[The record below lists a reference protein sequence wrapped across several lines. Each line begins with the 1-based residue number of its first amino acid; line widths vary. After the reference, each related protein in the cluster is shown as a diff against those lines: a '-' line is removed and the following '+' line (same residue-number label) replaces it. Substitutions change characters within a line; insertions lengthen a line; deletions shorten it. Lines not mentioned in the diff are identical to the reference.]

1 MRVMDPKGQLC
12 IILDRSLLSRRIGL
26 RMAYHS
32 WIDVRRRMRQVLTGI
47 ALATGLMGSAALAAD
62 VATVSRFEAARL
74 QTGRA
79 ISRLADQGLGYSVL
93 HDAPRGPQGSYRV
106 HVTCAIDESFMQ
118 TYCPTQVY
126 VSACPRARITCGG
139 GTQEVRALRLKY

>member
-1 MRVMDPKGQLC
+1 MRHFLVG
-12 IILDRSLLSRRIGL
+12 
-26 RMAYHS
+26 
-32 WIDVRRRMRQVLTGI
+32 
-47 ALATGLMGSAALAAD
+47 AALAAG
-62 VATVSRFEAARL
+62 AIGSSAQSAELITVTQAQPS
-74 QTGRA
+74 RA
-79 ISRLADQGLGYSVL
+79 ISRLATQGLGYSVL
-93 HDAPRGPQGSYRV
+93 HEVPGIPQRSYRV